1 MPRKKITSKRIPAN
15 HRYKIEKRVKDHH
28 RKLRKDAKGNPN
40 AHHKN
45 KKDPGIPNNYPF
57 KEQLLQ
63 QIADQ
68 KLKAEEE
75 KERQKLA
82 RRAAQDK
89 ARLLKKG
96 AKTNNNTEKNAKSKS
111 TDASKS
117 TDKAKAKAPA
127 KGKKEFAAT
136 AAAVAAEAEND
147 EDGDA
152 PYNFGEHFTATN
164 DAEDDDEEEEGD
176 EEEDDEDEE

>member
-1 MPRKKITSKRIPAN
+1 MPRRKITSKRIPAN

-28 RKLRKDAKGNPN
+28 RKLRKDAKSNPN

-68 KLKAEEE
+68 KLKAAEE

-82 RRAAQDK
+82 RRATQDK
-89 ARLLKKG
+89 ARQLKKG
-96 AKTNNNTEKNAKSKS
+96 ANKTNNTNTENKSAAKSKA

-117 TDKAKAKAPA
+117 SEKAKASA

-136 AAAVAAEAEND
+136 AAAVAAEESD

-164 DAEDDDEEEEGD
+164 DAEDDDEEEED
-176 EEEDDEDEE
+176 EEEEDEE

>member
-1 MPRKKITSKRIPAN
+1 M
-15 HRYKIEKRVKDHH
+15 
-28 RKLRKDAKGNPN
+28 
-40 AHHKN
+40 
-45 KKDPGIPNNYPF
+45 
-57 KEQLLQ
+57 
-63 QIADQ
+63 
-68 KLKAEEE
+68 
-75 KERQKLA
+75 A

-117 TDKAKAKAPA
+117 TDKAKAKAAA

-136 AAAVAAEAEND
+136 AAAVAVEAEND

-164 DAEDDDEEEEGD
+164 GEFIFECIAGRCPILLFTKIVSNILSIH
-176 EEEDDEDEE
+176 

>member
-1 MPRKKITSKRIPAN
+1 MYLTYSSPQIITQLNSTKKKI
-15 HRYKIEKRVKDHH
+15 E
-28 RKLRKDAKGNPN
+28 
-40 AHHKN
+40 N

-63 QIADQ
+63 QIADE
-68 KLKAEEE
+68 KLKAAEE

-96 AKTNNNTEKNAKSKS
+96 ANNTNTENKSAAKSKA

-117 TDKAKAKAPA
+117 SEKAKAKAPA
-127 KGKKEFAAT
+127 KGKKEFTAT
-136 AAAVAAEAEND
+136 AAAVAAEEND

-164 DAEDDDEEEEGD
+164 GELYFQTYFCHVSRITVY
-176 EEEDDEDEE
+176 

>member
-1 MPRKKITSKRIPAN
+1 MSLIHLSNLFVSTNHNATQLNKKTT
-15 HRYKIEKRVKDHH
+15 E
-28 RKLRKDAKGNPN
+28 
-40 AHHKN
+40 N

-68 KLKAEEE
+68 KLKAAEE

-89 ARLLKKG
+89 ARQLKKG
-96 AKTNNNTEKNAKSKS
+96 ANKTNNTNTENKSAAKSKA
-111 TDASKS
+111 TDAAKS
-117 TDKAKAKAPA
+117 SEKAKAKAPA

-136 AAAVAAEAEND
+136 AAAVDVEESD

-164 DAEDDDEEEEGD
+164 GELYFQMYFCHVSRITVY
-176 EEEDDEDEE
+176 

>member
-1 MPRKKITSKRIPAN
+1 MPRRKITSKRIPAN

-28 RKLRKDAKGNPN
+28 RKLRKDAKSNPN

-89 ARLLKKG
+89 ARQLKKG
-96 AKTNNNTEKNAKSKS
+96 ANKTNNTEKTAKSKS

-117 TDKAKAKAPA
+117 TEKAKAPA
-127 KGKKEFAAT
+127 KGKKEFTAT
-136 AAAVAAEAEND
+136 AAAVTAEAESD
-147 EDGDA
+147 EDDDA

-164 DAEDDDEEEEGD
+164 DAEDDDDNEEDAEEEED
-176 EEEDDEDEE
+176 EE

>member
-1 MPRKKITSKRIPAN
+1 MSLIHVSNLFVSTKKI
-15 HRYKIEKRVKDHH
+15 E
-28 RKLRKDAKGNPN
+28 
-40 AHHKN
+40 N

-68 KLKAEEE
+68 KLKAAEE
-75 KERQKLA
+75 KERQKLD

-89 ARLLKKG
+89 ARQLKKG
-96 AKTNNNTEKNAKSKS
+96 ANNTNTENKSAAKSKA

-117 TDKAKAKAPA
+117 SEKAKAKAPA
-127 KGKKEFAAT
+127 KGKKEFTAT
-136 AAAVAAEAEND
+136 AAAAAVATEESD

-164 DAEDDDEEEEGD
+164 GELHFQTISVKCHTLLYTKLVSNTFLLIRCRG
-176 EEEDDEDEE
+176 

>member
-1 MPRKKITSKRIPAN
+1 MPRRKITSKRIPAN

-28 RKLRKDAKGNPN
+28 RKLRKDAKSNPN

-89 ARLLKKG
+89 ARQLKKG
-96 AKTNNNTEKNAKSKS
+96 ANKSNNNTEKTAKSKS

-117 TDKAKAKAPA
+117 TEKAKAPA
-127 KGKKEFAAT
+127 KGKKEFTAT
-136 AAAVAAEAEND
+136 AAAVTAEAESD

-164 DAEDDDEEEEGD
+164 DAEDDDDNEEDAEEEE
-176 EEEDDEDEE
+176 EDEE